1 MWSTQMRHTDT
12 GAIGGNQKEILRKKY
27 GRDWS
32 KVMGDRKSSSDG
44 REKSTKYC
52 QRPYIDIDID
62 IH

>member
-1 MWSTQMRHTDT
+1 MRRTDT
-12 GAIGGNQKEILRKKY
+12 GAIGGNQKEIPRKKY

-44 REKSTKYC
+44 REKSTKYG
-52 QRPYIDIDID
+52 QGPYIDIDID